1 MVSSEKNQ
9 IDGIMLI
16 DKPEGLTSADVLR
29 VLKRKLRPTKIG
41 HAGTLDPLA
50 TGLLVVLLGKGTK
63 LSDRFLEATKAYS
76 GVILL
81 GQQTDTD
88 DICGKIIKED
98 DNFTLVEEKNEIL
111 EKIKEKFIGEQEQIP
126 PQYSAIKQSGKK
138 SYELAR
144 RGIEVKHL
152 PRKVRIEK
160 LELEFFGEKRIR
172 YEIVCSKGFYV
183 RSFARDLGE
192 FLGTYGC
199 IESIRRTASTPFS
212 IDDAISLDLAELG
225 NVLPLINKL

>member
-1 MVSSEKNQ
+1 MSTSEKNQ
-9 IDGIMLI
+9 IDGILLI
-16 DKPEGLTSADVLR
+16 DKPEGITSFDVIR

-50 TGLLVVLLGKGTK
+50 TGLLVILLGKGTK
-63 LSDRFLEATKAYS
+63 LSNRFLEATKAYS

-81 GQQTDTD
+81 GKQTDTD

-98 DNFTLVEEKNEIL
+98 DNFRLGEERNEIL
-111 EKIKEKFIGEQEQIP
+111 EKIKEKFLGEQEQIP
-126 PQYSAIKQSGKK
+126 PQYSAIKQAGKK

-144 RGIEVKHL
+144 KGIEVKHQA
-152 PRKVRIEK
+152 RKVKIEK
-160 LELEFFGEKRIR
+160 LELEFLDEKRLR

-192 FLGTYGC
+192 FLGTYAC
-199 IESIRRTASTPFS
+199 LESIRRIASTPFRVEQ
-212 IDDAISLDLAELG
+212 AVSLDEPERAH
-225 NVLPLINKL
+225 VLISDF